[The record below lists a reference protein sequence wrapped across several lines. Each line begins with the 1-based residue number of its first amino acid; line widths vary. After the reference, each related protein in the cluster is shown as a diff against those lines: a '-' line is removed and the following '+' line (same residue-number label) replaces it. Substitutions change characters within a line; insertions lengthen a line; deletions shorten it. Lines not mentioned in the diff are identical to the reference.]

1 MIQFK
6 MTSMN
11 VLKQV
16 SIVKIED
23 EFDEKKTLQTIID
36 EDMKEDLKVERR
48 WEKEHL
54 IDALQ

>member
-48 WEKEHL
+48 
-54 IDALQ
+54 

>member
-1 MIQFK
+1 
-6 MTSMN
+6 
-11 VLKQV
+11 
-16 SIVKIED
+16 
-23 EFDEKKTLQTIID
+23 LQTIID